1 MKKSKKENLSLEDFI
16 EDMEILLNNIDE
28 LNESKISDLTETKL
42 KEIEKNSLDFNKKY
56 KDYLTD
62 NSKEDLDTKE

>member
-42 KEIEKNSLDFNKKY
+42 KD
-56 KDYLTD
+56 
-62 NSKEDLDTKE
+62 